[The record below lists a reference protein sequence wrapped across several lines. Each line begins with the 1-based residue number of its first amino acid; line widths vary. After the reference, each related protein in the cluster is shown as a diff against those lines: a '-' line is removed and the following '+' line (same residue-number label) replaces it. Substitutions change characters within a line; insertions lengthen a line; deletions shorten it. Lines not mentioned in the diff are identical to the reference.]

1 MQIRL
6 QDARRLAIVKQHL
19 DGKPRP
25 SMLDVIRDLGCLQLD
40 PISAVARSH
49 QIVLWSRLGNYDLSA
64 FDDLVYR
71 SRDLFEYWAHVASF
85 VLTEDYPIHQ
95 WRMRY
100 YATGNSSWA
109 QRTRA
114 FVKDNADLKD
124 AILKRIKA
132 HGASFSRDFKHTE
145 ILTEW
150 VSSGWTSGR
159 NVSRMIDYLWQ
170 TGVLMVSHRQG
181 IQRAWDL
188 AERCLPD
195 WTPREDLSDEEMT
208 SRAAQKAI
216 KALGVATAAQIKSHY
231 VRGRYVS
238 LPDVLRSLLK
248 AKIIQRVRLENI
260 KATYYIHADDLPL
273 LERIQ
278 QGDFV
283 PKTTLLSPFD
293 NLIADRQRTQQLWD
307 FTFRIEIY
315 VPAAKRQYGYYVLPV
330 LHGDRF
336 IGRIDP
342 RMDRKTKTLYINAIH
357 QESDAPDNAQAL
369 IRTAIESLAE
379 WLGAERINYSE

>member
-1 MQIRL
+1 
-6 QDARRLAIVKQHL
+6 
-19 DGKPRP
+19 
-25 SMLDVIRDLGCLQLD
+25 
-40 PISAVARSH
+40 
-49 QIVLWSRLGNYDLSA
+49 
-64 FDDLVYR
+64 
-71 SRDLFEYWAHVASF
+71 
-85 VLTEDYPIHQ
+85 
-95 WRMRY
+95 
-100 YATGNSSWA
+100 
-109 QRTRA
+109 
-114 FVKDNADLKD
+114 
-124 AILKRIKA
+124 
-132 HGASFSRDFKHTE
+132 
-145 ILTEW
+145 
-150 VSSGWTSGR
+150 
-159 NVSRMIDYLWQ
+159 
-170 TGVLMVSHRQG
+170 
-181 IQRAWDL
+181 
-188 AERCLPD
+188 
-195 WTPREDLSDEEMT
+195 
-208 SRAAQKAI
+208 
-216 KALGVATAAQIKSHY
+216 
-231 VRGRYVS
+231 

-379 WLGAERINYSE
+379 WLGAKQINYSE